1 MSDYDSVV
9 RILNQGQA
17 LHINWRPD
25 IYKPN
30 DALLPKAVFEEIVKG
45 DTFYIAENE
54 GNVIGILELI
64 FRHIESPAQVTRDI
78 VFIDTM
84 AVDEPYRGMG
94 VGHLFF
100 EKVKENSRD
109 AYAKTIEK
117 KNPDAYTV
125 NNDLGTDIGDAMKEY
140 TWGVIG
146 GGKSLDDWDSYVD
159 KINGLGLQDV
169 LDELKEIH
177 GKQVEDYQKY
187 LEEYNK

>member
-1 MSDYDSVV
+1 MNCIIRNAQMSDYDSVV

-100 EKVKENSRD
+100 EKVKLPTRCTVITD
-109 AYAKTIEK
+109 LR
-117 KNPDAYTV
+117 KNPLIWNYCK
-125 NNDLGTDIGDAMKEY
+125 NYIY
-140 TWGVIG
+140 
-146 GGKSLDDWDSYVD
+146 
-159 KINGLGLQDV
+159 
-169 LDELKEIH
+169 LKKGHISQCYMH
-177 GKQVEDYQKY
+177 
-187 LEEYNK
+187 

>member
-1 MSDYDSVV
+1 MNCIIRNAQMSDYDSVV

-100 EKVKENSRD
+100 EKVKEIK
-109 AYAKTIEK
+109 AKKRLDGIELQVMLK
-117 KNPDAYTV
+117 IRPLTRCTVITDLRKNPLIWNYCK
-125 NNDLGTDIGDAMKEY
+125 NYIY
-140 TWGVIG
+140 
-146 GGKSLDDWDSYVD
+146 
-159 KINGLGLQDV
+159 
-169 LDELKEIH
+169 LK
-177 GKQVEDYQKY
+177 KDTY
-187 LEEYNK
+187 L

>member
-1 MSDYDSVV
+1 MNCIIRNAQMSDYDSVV

-100 EKVKENSRD
+100 EKVKEIIPYSTLNT
-109 AYAKTIEK
+109 TIR
-117 KNPDAYTV
+117 NCP
-125 NNDLGTDIGDAMKEY
+125 
-140 TWGVIG
+140 
-146 GGKSLDDWDSYVD
+146 
-159 KINGLGLQDV
+159 NGLPFALKIKEVTPIKEAISVKMLSLSKIIKETNISITDMHH
-169 LDELKEIH
+169 KEISVFV
-177 GKQVEDYQKY
+177 K
-187 LEEYNK
+187 

>member
-1 MSDYDSVV
+1 MNCIIRNAQMSDYDSVV

-100 EKVKENSRD
+100 EKVKEIK
-109 AYAKTIEK
+109 AK
-117 KNPDAYTV
+117 KNLDGIELQVNAKNKAAYE
-125 NNDLGTDIGDAMKEY
+125 MY
-140 TWGVIG
+140 
-146 GGKSLDDWDSYVD
+146 
-159 KINGLGLQDV
+159 
-169 LDELKEIH
+169 
-177 GKQVEDYQKY
+177 
-187 LEEYNK
+187 